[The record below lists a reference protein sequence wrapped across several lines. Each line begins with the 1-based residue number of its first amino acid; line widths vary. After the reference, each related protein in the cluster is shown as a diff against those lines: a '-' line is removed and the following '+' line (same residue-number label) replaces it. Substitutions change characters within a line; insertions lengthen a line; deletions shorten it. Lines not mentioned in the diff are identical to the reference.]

1 MLDGFS
7 GYQLRKQ
14 SDYEE
19 LEALRFNLF
28 LLSITNEFAP
38 PAKMTEQHKKGDF
51 ILASASPRRRK
62 LLAQLGLSF
71 IVVPSKL
78 QEINQIGIKPHVQ
91 ATYFAEA
98 KAKEV
103 ADRHPDKWVLG
114 ADTIVIL
121 GQEILG
127 KPADFN
133 EASSMLSRLGGRSHC
148 VITGICLV
156 NASLEVVESEWVE
169 TKVFM
174 RSLTVEDIEGYIRTG
189 EPMDKAGAYGIQ
201 GIGGC
206 LVQRIEG
213 SYSNVVGL
221 PLCETLELLRRHG
234 VANPFK

>member
-1 MLDGFS
+1 MSSVFFVI
-7 GYQLRKQ
+7 
-14 SDYEE
+14 EIF
-19 LEALRFNLF
+19 ACV
-28 LLSITNEFAP
+28 ITCIATV
-38 PAKMTEQHKKGDF
+38 KTRMTEDEKNADF
-51 ILASASPRRRK
+51 VLASASPRRRE

-78 QEINQIGIKPHVQ
+78 QEINQSGMKPHVH

-103 ADRHPDKWVLG
+103 ANHHPHQWVLG
-114 ADTIVIL
+114 ADTIVVL

-127 KPADFN
+127 KPADLT
-133 EASSMLSRLGGRSHC
+133 EASSMLSRLGGQSHR
-148 VITGICLV
+148 VITSICLA
-156 NASLEVVESEWVE
+156 NASMEVLESEWVE

-174 RSLTVEDIEGYIRTG
+174 RILSGDDIEGYIRTG

-234 VANPFK
+234 VADPFK